1 MPHLLVALFSLMSV
15 QRSGLGLPNASSTIR
30 GKSLTKLMHS
40 SLPGY
45 PGPRWI
51 MQCMVINLKNYS
63 FGANLKLNVGYG
75 AVFRESLPGR
85 LPTATIVHLLTASRS
100 VTVGPA
106 RRSTCTTEPPLAAD
120 RSRSASALEKAV
132 HRLATTDGS
141 RRALFPGS
149 SARLALD
156 ACW

>member
-1 MPHLLVALFSLMSV
+1 
-15 QRSGLGLPNASSTIR
+15 
-30 GKSLTKLMHS
+30 
-40 SLPGY
+40 
-45 PGPRWI
+45 

-106 RRSTCTTEPPLAAD
+106 RRST
-120 RSRSASALEKAV
+120 
-132 HRLATTDGS
+132 
-141 RRALFPGS
+141 
-149 SARLALD
+149 
-156 ACW
+156 